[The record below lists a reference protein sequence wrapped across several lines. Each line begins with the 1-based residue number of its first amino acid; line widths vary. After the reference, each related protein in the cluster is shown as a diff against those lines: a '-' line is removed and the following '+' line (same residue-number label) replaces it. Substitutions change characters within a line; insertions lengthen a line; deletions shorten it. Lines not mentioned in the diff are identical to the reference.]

1 VAHGD
6 AGYWRF
12 ADRIAAEL
20 EEVWHPRAGFYRS
33 GRTEPQFNANMLL
46 VQSVAAQSGHRG
58 PARNDRR
65 ARRLAARLVESP
77 PFIERGAPRGGTS
90 QTHTP
95 GWTTAMEG
103 SGVQHLVFDAD
114 LVDGLVA
121 AYRARRA
128 LRLPDATARAIADRI
143 HRTVSGPF
151 WRWPAIRLNQIN
163 WYALMYAADADV
175 TGDPSR
181 LREDLRRQ
189 VVRFARA
196 AERNFGPGLGFRYLP
211 HRPAAHFMNVDSA
224 EYATSSCRS
233 RASSAGRGAPA

>member
-1 VAHGD
+1 MPLALVGALVLTLALLAPEGPSTAPAVPAPEPAPAVAAPAPEPTPASLPPVAHGD
-6 AGYWRF
+6 AAYWRF
-12 ADRIAAEL
+12 ADRMAAEL
-20 EEVWHPRAGFYRS
+20 EEVWDPRAGFYRS

-151 WRWPAIRLNQIN
+151 WRW
-163 WYALMYAADADV
+163 DTFGTDGDV
-175 TGDPSR
+175 D
-181 LREDLRRQ
+181 Q
-189 VVRFARA
+189 
-196 AERNFGPGLGFRYLP
+196 
-211 HRPAAHFMNVDSA
+211 
-224 EYATSSCRS
+224 
-233 RASSAGRGAPA
+233 